1 MHPSIPEIV
10 KKVCP
15 AVVTIVISKDL
26 PKFEKFW
33 SFPFGE
39 GEILIPEETKKKEKV
54 RIGGGSGF
62 LVSEDGYILTC
73 AHVIEDPEAEYT
85 VLLDPQTKYHAKVLE
100 RDPLIDV
107 GILKI
112 EGKNF
117 PYLELGDSDKIQL
130 GETVIAV
137 GNALGEFE
145 DTISVGVI
153 SGISR
158 KITAFSGL
166 SQKATTLRGLIQT
179 DAAINPGNSGGP
191 LINLEGKVIGINT
204 AMVLFAQNIGF
215 AIPINYAKELFEE
228 VKKFG
233 KRKKP
238 YLGVKYIVLDDEL
251 SLRLRTPVNY
261 GAYVVR
267 ESLIYDDKAV
277 LPGSPAEKAGLKEHD
292 IILEIDGE
300 KITSENPLAEILAK
314 KKVGE
319 KVKLKVLR
327 DKKEIIL
334 EAILEE
340 KK

>member
-1 MHPSIPEIV
+1 MQPSIPEIV
-10 KKVCP
+10 KKICP
-15 AVVTIVISKDL
+15 AVITIVVSKDL
-26 PKFEKFW
+26 PKIEKFW
-33 SFPFGE
+33 TFPFG
-39 GEILIPEETKKKEKV
+39 GKEILVPESTQKEKV
-54 RIGGGSGF
+54 KIGGGSGF
-62 LVSEDGYILTC
+62 LISPDGYVLTC

-85 VLLDPQTKYHAKVLE
+85 VILEPEKIFSAKVLE

-112 EGKNF
+112 EGQNF

-158 KITAFSGL
+158 KITAFGGFYS
-166 SQKATTLRGLIQT
+166 KATTLRGLIQT

-191 LINLEGKVIGINT
+191 LVNLEGKVIGINT

-215 AIPINYAKELFEE
+215 AIPINYAKSLFDE
-228 VKKFG
+228 VLKSG
-233 KRKKP
+233 KRIRP
-238 YLGVKYIVLDDEL
+238 YLGVKYVILDEEL
-251 SLRLRTPVNY
+251 AKILKTPVNY

-267 ESLIYDDKAV
+267 ESIVYDDRAV
-277 LPGSPAEKAGLKEHD
+277 LPNSPAEKAGIKEHD

-300 KITSENPLAEILAK
+300 KITSDNPLAEVLAK
-314 KKVGE
+314 KEVNKE
-319 KVKLKVLR
+319 VKIKVLR
-327 DKKEIIL
+327 EGKEIIL
-334 EAILEE
+334 SAILEE

>member
-1 MHPSIPEIV
+1 MENSKIVEIA

-15 AVVTIVISKDL
+15 AVITIVISKDL
-26 PKFEKFW
+26 PKIEKLW
-33 SFPFGE
+33 AVPFG
-39 GEILIPEETKKKEKV
+39 GHEILWPETKEKEKV

-73 AHVIEDPEAEYT
+73 AHVLEDPEAEYT
-85 VLLDPQTKYHAKVLE
+85 VILDPEHKFSAKVLE

-112 EGKNF
+112 EGKGF
-117 PYLELGDSDKIQL
+117 PFLELGDSSKIQL
-130 GETVIAV
+130 GEPVIAV

-145 DTISVGVI
+145 DTISAGIV

-158 KITAFSGL
+158 KITAWGGL
-166 SQKATTLRGLIQT
+166 IPKATTLRGLIQT

-191 LINLEGKVIGINT
+191 LINMEGKVIGINT
-204 AMVLFAQNIGF
+204 AMVMFAQNIGF
-215 AIPINYAKELFEE
+215 AIPINYAKELLEE

-233 KRKKP
+233 KRRRP
-238 YLGVKYIVLDDEL
+238 YLGVKYILIDEEVAQIL
-251 SLRLRTPVNY
+251 HLPVDY

-267 ESLIYDDKAV
+267 ESIVYDDKAV
-277 LPGSPAEKAGLKEHD
+277 LPNSPAEKAGVKEND

-300 KITSENPLAEILAK
+300 KITSENGLTDILQRKKIGQKINLKILREGREIF
-314 KKVGE
+314 
-319 KVKLKVLR
+319 
-327 DKKEIIL
+327 L
-334 EAILEE
+334 EALLEE